1 MISYKKLF
9 LLMEEQE
16 ITKEKLKNKIG
27 ISSATMAKLSKNEDV
42 SMSTIQSLCDFF
54 DCQPGAILSYEKE
67 IDKNTTLFRL
77 REEMEMK
84 LKGGLYH
91 QTQIRIAYNSNH
103 MEGSR
108 LTEEQTR
115 SIYET
120 KTIGIT
126 DGVEKVD
133 DIIETVNHFRCFDYI
148 LDTIDEPISEKLIK
162 ELHRKLKSGIITD
175 DDSAVVGDYKKY
187 PNTVGEITTTLPE
200 ELSGAV
206 RALIEEF
213 SHRNAVDMYDVAEFH
228 AEFEKIHPFYDG
240 NGRIGRLLTLK
251 MCLQNGIVPFI
262 ISDQMKHFYYAGLKE
277 WQIQQKYTRLIDVF
291 LESQDDMKAAL
302 DYFRIDYDHTE
313 VTARELINKRK

>member
-1 MISYKKLF
+1 MSVSRQLLPVLLSEKK
-9 LLMEEQE
+9 
-16 ITKEKLKNKIG
+16 N
-27 ISSATMAKLSKNEDV
+27 AV
-42 SMSTIQSLCDFF
+42 
-54 DCQPGAILSYEKE
+54 
-67 IDKNTTLFRL
+67 
-77 REEMEMK
+77 
-84 LKGGLYH
+84 KGGIYNKM
-91 QTQIRIAYNSNH
+91 QVDFAYNSNRI
-103 MEGSR
+103 EGNC
-108 LTEEQTR
+108 LTYEQTR
-115 SIYET
+115 YIFET
-120 KTIGIT
+120 HTIGGT
-126 DGVEKVD
+126 ASVNDVF
-133 DIIETVNHFRCFDYI
+133 ETANHFRCFDYI
-148 LDTIDEPISEKLIK
+148 LDIIDEPISEKLIK

-200 ELSGAV
+200 EVSGAV

-277 WQIQQKYTRLIDVF
+277 WQIGQKYTRLIDVF

-302 DYFRIDYDHTE
+302 DYFRIDYDHIE

>member
-1 MISYKKLF
+1 MSVSRQ
-9 LLMEEQE
+9 LLPVLLS
-16 ITKEKLKNKIG
+16 EK
-27 ISSATMAKLSKNEDV
+27 
-42 SMSTIQSLCDFF
+42 
-54 DCQPGAILSYEKE
+54 
-67 IDKNTTLFRL
+67 KNTV
-77 REEMEMK
+77 
-84 LKGGLYH
+84 KGGIYNKM
-91 QTQIRIAYNSNH
+91 QVDFAYNSNRI
-103 MEGSR
+103 EGNC
-108 LTEEQTR
+108 LTYEQTR
-115 SIYET
+115 YIFET
-120 KTIGIT
+120 HTIGGT
-126 DGVEKVD
+126 ASVNDVF
-133 DIIETVNHFRCFDYI
+133 ETANHFRCFDYI
-148 LDTIDEPISEKLIK
+148 LDIIDEPISEKLIK

-200 ELSGAV
+200 EVSGAV

-277 WQIQQKYTRLIDVF
+277 WQIGQKYTRLIDVF

-302 DYFRIDYDHTE
+302 DYFRIDYDHIE

>member
-1 MISYKKLF
+1 MNVSIK
-9 LLMEEQE
+9 
-16 ITKEKLKNKIG
+16 TT
-27 ISSATMAKLSKNEDV
+27 SAGAASVNDV
-42 SMSTIQSLCDFF
+42 F
-54 DCQPGAILSYEKE
+54 
-67 IDKNTTLFRL
+67 
-77 REEMEMK
+77 
-84 LKGGLYH
+84 
-91 QTQIRIAYNSNH
+91 
-103 MEGSR
+103 
-108 LTEEQTR
+108 
-115 SIYET
+115 ET
-120 KTIGIT
+120 A
-126 DGVEKVD
+126 
-133 DIIETVNHFRCFDYI
+133 NHFRCFDYI
-148 LDTIDEPISEKLIK
+148 LYTIDESRSEKLIK

-200 ELSGAV
+200 EVSGAV

-277 WQIQQKYTRLIDVF
+277 WQIQQKYAHLIDVF

-302 DYFRIDYDHTE
+302 DYFRIDYDRTE
-313 VTARELINKRK
+313 GIARELINKRK

>member
-1 MISYKKLF
+1 M
-9 LLMEEQE
+9 
-16 ITKEKLKNKIG
+16 N
-27 ISSATMAKLSKNEDV
+27 DV
-42 SMSTIQSLCDFF
+42 F
-54 DCQPGAILSYEKE
+54 
-67 IDKNTTLFRL
+67 
-77 REEMEMK
+77 
-84 LKGGLYH
+84 
-91 QTQIRIAYNSNH
+91 
-103 MEGSR
+103 
-108 LTEEQTR
+108 
-115 SIYET
+115 ET
-120 KTIGIT
+120 A
-126 DGVEKVD
+126 
-133 DIIETVNHFRCFDYI
+133 NHFRCFDYI

-200 ELSGAV
+200 EVSGAV

-277 WQIQQKYTRLIDVF
+277 WQIQQKYAHLIDVF

-302 DYFRIDYDHTE
+302 DYFRIDYDRTE
-313 VTARELINKRK
+313 GIARELINKRK

>member
-1 MISYKKLF
+1 MSVSRQLLPVLLSEKK
-9 LLMEEQE
+9 
-16 ITKEKLKNKIG
+16 N
-27 ISSATMAKLSKNEDV
+27 AV
-42 SMSTIQSLCDFF
+42 
-54 DCQPGAILSYEKE
+54 
-67 IDKNTTLFRL
+67 
-77 REEMEMK
+77 
-84 LKGGLYH
+84 KGGIYNKM
-91 QTQIRIAYNSNH
+91 QVDFAYNSNRI
-103 MEGSR
+103 EGNC
-108 LTEEQTR
+108 LTYEQTR
-115 SIYET
+115 YIFET
-120 KTIGIT
+120 HTIGGT
-126 DGVEKVD
+126 ASVNDVFEAA
-133 DIIETVNHFRCFDYI
+133 NHFRCFDYI
-148 LDTIDEPISEKLIK
+148 LDTIDEPISEKFIK

-200 ELSGAV
+200 EVSGAV

-213 SHRNAVDMYDVAEFH
+213 CHRNAVDMYDVAEFH

-277 WQIQQKYTRLIDVF
+277 WQIGQKYTRLIDVF

-302 DYFRIDYDHTE
+302 DYFRIDYDHIE

>member
-1 MISYKKLF
+1 MSVSRQ
-9 LLMEEQE
+9 LLPVLLS
-16 ITKEKLKNKIG
+16 EKN
-27 ISSATMAKLSKNEDV
+27 AV
-42 SMSTIQSLCDFF
+42 
-54 DCQPGAILSYEKE
+54 
-67 IDKNTTLFRL
+67 
-77 REEMEMK
+77 
-84 LKGGLYH
+84 KGGIYNKM
-91 QTQIRIAYNSNH
+91 QVDFAYNSNRI
-103 MEGSR
+103 EGNC
-108 LTEEQTR
+108 LTYEQTR
-115 SIYET
+115 YIFET
-120 KTIGIT
+120 HTIGGT
-126 DGVEKVD
+126 ASVNDVF
-133 DIIETVNHFRCFDYI
+133 ETANHFRCFDYI

-200 ELSGAV
+200 EVSGAV
-206 RALIEEF
+206 RALIEES

-277 WQIQQKYTRLIDVF
+277 WQIGQKYTRLIDVF

-302 DYFRIDYDHTE
+302 DYFRIDYDNTD

>member
-1 MISYKKLF
+1 MSGSRQLLPVLLSEKK
-9 LLMEEQE
+9 
-16 ITKEKLKNKIG
+16 N
-27 ISSATMAKLSKNEDV
+27 AV
-42 SMSTIQSLCDFF
+42 
-54 DCQPGAILSYEKE
+54 
-67 IDKNTTLFRL
+67 
-77 REEMEMK
+77 
-84 LKGGLYH
+84 KGGIYNKM
-91 QTQIRIAYNSNH
+91 QVDFAYNSNRI
-103 MEGSR
+103 EGNC
-108 LTEEQTR
+108 LTYEQTR
-115 SIYET
+115 YIFET
-120 KTIGIT
+120 HTIGGT
-126 DGVEKVD
+126 ASVNNVFEAA
-133 DIIETVNHFRCFDYI
+133 NHFRCFDYI

-162 ELHRKLKSGIITD
+162 ELDRKLKSGIITD

-200 ELSGAV
+200 DVSGAV

-262 ISDQMKHFYYAGLKE
+262 ISDRMKHFYYAGQKE
-277 WQIQQKYTRLIDVF
+277 WQIQQKYARLIDVF

-302 DYFRIDYDHTE
+302 DYFRIDYDRTD

>member
-1 MISYKKLF
+1 MSVSRQLLPVLLSEKK
-9 LLMEEQE
+9 
-16 ITKEKLKNKIG
+16 N
-27 ISSATMAKLSKNEDV
+27 AV
-42 SMSTIQSLCDFF
+42 
-54 DCQPGAILSYEKE
+54 
-67 IDKNTTLFRL
+67 
-77 REEMEMK
+77 
-84 LKGGLYH
+84 KGGIYNKM
-91 QTQIRIAYNSNH
+91 QVDFAYNSNRI
-103 MEGSR
+103 EGNC
-108 LTEEQTR
+108 LTYEQTR
-115 SIYET
+115 YIFET
-120 KTIGIT
+120 HTIGGT
-126 DGVEKVD
+126 ASVNDVFEVA
-133 DIIETVNHFRCFDYI
+133 NHFRCFDYI

-187 PNTVGEITTTLPE
+187 PNTVGELTTTLPE
-200 ELSGAV
+200 EVSGAV

-262 ISDQMKHFYYAGLKE
+262 ISDLMKHFYYAGLKE
-277 WQIQQKYTRLIDVF
+277 WQIGQKYAHLIDVF

-302 DYFRIDYDHTE
+302 DYFRIDYDHTD

>member
-1 MISYKKLF
+1 MSVSRQ
-9 LLMEEQE
+9 LLPVLLS
-16 ITKEKLKNKIG
+16 EKN
-27 ISSATMAKLSKNEDV
+27 AV
-42 SMSTIQSLCDFF
+42 
-54 DCQPGAILSYEKE
+54 
-67 IDKNTTLFRL
+67 
-77 REEMEMK
+77 
-84 LKGGLYH
+84 KGGIYNKM
-91 QTQIRIAYNSNH
+91 QVDFAYNSNRI
-103 MEGSR
+103 EGNC
-108 LTEEQTR
+108 LTYEQTR
-115 SIYET
+115 YIFET
-120 KTIGIT
+120 HTIGGT
-126 DGVEKVD
+126 ASVNDVF
-133 DIIETVNHFRCFDYI
+133 ETANHFRCFDYI

-200 ELSGAV
+200 DVSGAV

-291 LESQDDMKAAL
+291 LESQDDMKADL
-302 DYFRIDYDHTE
+302 DYFRIDYDRTE

>member
-1 MISYKKLF
+1 MSVSRQLLPVLLSEKK
-9 LLMEEQE
+9 
-16 ITKEKLKNKIG
+16 N
-27 ISSATMAKLSKNEDV
+27 AV
-42 SMSTIQSLCDFF
+42 
-54 DCQPGAILSYEKE
+54 
-67 IDKNTTLFRL
+67 
-77 REEMEMK
+77 
-84 LKGGLYH
+84 KGGIYNKM
-91 QTQIRIAYNSNH
+91 QVDFAYNSNRI
-103 MEGSR
+103 EGNC
-108 LTEEQTR
+108 LTYEQTR
-115 SIYET
+115 YIFET
-120 KTIGIT
+120 HTIGGT
-126 DGVEKVD
+126 ASVNDVF
-133 DIIETVNHFRCFDYI
+133 ETANHFRCFDYI

-162 ELHRKLKSGIITD
+162 ELHCKLKSGIITD

-200 ELSGAV
+200 EVSGAV

-277 WQIQQKYTRLIDVF
+277 WQIGQKYTRLIDVF

-302 DYFRIDYDHTE
+302 DYFRIDYDRTE

>member
-1 MISYKKLF
+1 MSVSRQ
-9 LLMEEQE
+9 LLPVLLS
-16 ITKEKLKNKIG
+16 EKN
-27 ISSATMAKLSKNEDV
+27 AV
-42 SMSTIQSLCDFF
+42 
-54 DCQPGAILSYEKE
+54 
-67 IDKNTTLFRL
+67 
-77 REEMEMK
+77 
-84 LKGGLYH
+84 KGGIYNKM
-91 QTQIRIAYNSNH
+91 QVDFAYNSNRI
-103 MEGSR
+103 EGNC
-108 LTEEQTR
+108 LTYEQTR
-115 SIYET
+115 YIFET
-120 KTIGIT
+120 HTIGGT
-126 DGVEKVD
+126 ASVNDVF
-133 DIIETVNHFRCFDYI
+133 ETANHFRCFDYI

-200 ELSGAV
+200 EVSGAV
-206 RALIEEF
+206 RVLIEEF

-251 MCLQNGIVPFI
+251 MCLQNNIVPFI

-291 LESQDDMKAAL
+291 LESQDDMKADL
-302 DYFRIDYDHTE
+302 DYFRIDYDRTE

>member
-1 MISYKKLF
+1 MSVSRQLLPVLLSEKK
-9 LLMEEQE
+9 
-16 ITKEKLKNKIG
+16 N
-27 ISSATMAKLSKNEDV
+27 AV
-42 SMSTIQSLCDFF
+42 
-54 DCQPGAILSYEKE
+54 
-67 IDKNTTLFRL
+67 
-77 REEMEMK
+77 
-84 LKGGLYH
+84 KGGIYNKM
-91 QTQIRIAYNSNH
+91 QVDFAYNSNRI
-103 MEGSR
+103 EGNC
-108 LTEEQTR
+108 LTYEQTR
-115 SIYET
+115 YIFET
-120 KTIGIT
+120 HTIGGT
-126 DGVEKVD
+126 ASVNDVF
-133 DIIETVNHFRCFDYI
+133 ETANHFRCFDYI

-200 ELSGAV
+200 EVSGAV

-277 WQIQQKYTRLIDVF
+277 WQIQQKYARLIDVF

-302 DYFRIDYDHTE
+302 DYFRIDYDRTE

>member
-1 MISYKKLF
+1 MSVSRQLLPVLLSEKK
-9 LLMEEQE
+9 
-16 ITKEKLKNKIG
+16 N
-27 ISSATMAKLSKNEDV
+27 AV
-42 SMSTIQSLCDFF
+42 
-54 DCQPGAILSYEKE
+54 
-67 IDKNTTLFRL
+67 
-77 REEMEMK
+77 
-84 LKGGLYH
+84 KGGIYNKM
-91 QTQIRIAYNSNH
+91 QVDFAYNSNRI
-103 MEGSR
+103 EGNC
-108 LTEEQTR
+108 LTYEQTR
-115 SIYET
+115 YIFET
-120 KTIGIT
+120 HTIGGT
-126 DGVEKVD
+126 ASVNDVL
-133 DIIETVNHFRCFDYI
+133 ETANHFRCFDYI

-200 ELSGAV
+200 EVSGAV
-206 RALIEEF
+206 RVLIEEF

-251 MCLQNGIVPFI
+251 MCLQNNIVPFI

-291 LESQDDMKAAL
+291 LESQDDMKADL
-302 DYFRIDYDHTE
+302 DYFRIDYDRTE

>member
-1 MISYKKLF
+1 MSVSRQLLPVLLSEKK
-9 LLMEEQE
+9 
-16 ITKEKLKNKIG
+16 N
-27 ISSATMAKLSKNEDV
+27 AV
-42 SMSTIQSLCDFF
+42 
-54 DCQPGAILSYEKE
+54 
-67 IDKNTTLFRL
+67 
-77 REEMEMK
+77 
-84 LKGGLYH
+84 KGGIYNKM
-91 QTQIRIAYNSNH
+91 QVDFAYNSNRI
-103 MEGSR
+103 EGNC
-108 LTEEQTR
+108 LTYEQIR
-115 SIYET
+115 YIFET
-120 KTIGIT
+120 HTIGGT
-126 DGVEKVD
+126 ASVNDVF
-133 DIIETVNHFRCFDYI
+133 ETANHFRCFDYI

-200 ELSGAV
+200 EVSGAV

-262 ISDQMKHFYYAGLKE
+262 ISDQMKLFYYAGLKE
-277 WQIQQKYTRLIDVF
+277 WQIGQKYTRLIDVF
-291 LESQDDMKAAL
+291 LESQDDMKVAL

>member
-1 MISYKKLF
+1 MSVSRQLLPVLLSEKK
-9 LLMEEQE
+9 
-16 ITKEKLKNKIG
+16 N
-27 ISSATMAKLSKNEDV
+27 AV
-42 SMSTIQSLCDFF
+42 
-54 DCQPGAILSYEKE
+54 
-67 IDKNTTLFRL
+67 
-77 REEMEMK
+77 
-84 LKGGLYH
+84 KGGIYNKM
-91 QTQIRIAYNSNH
+91 QVDFAYNSNRI
-103 MEGSR
+103 EGNC
-108 LTEEQTR
+108 LTYEQTR
-115 SIYET
+115 YIFET
-120 KTIGIT
+120 HTIGGT
-126 DGVEKVD
+126 ASVNDVF
-133 DIIETVNHFRCFDYI
+133 ETANHFRCFDYI

-200 ELSGAV
+200 EVSGTV

-262 ISDQMKHFYYAGLKE
+262 ISDLMKHFYYAGLKE
-277 WQIQQKYTRLIDVF
+277 WQIGQKYTRLIDVF

-302 DYFRIDYDHTE
+302 DYFRIDYDYTE

>member
-1 MISYKKLF
+1 MSVSRQLLPVLLSEKK
-9 LLMEEQE
+9 
-16 ITKEKLKNKIG
+16 N
-27 ISSATMAKLSKNEDV
+27 AV
-42 SMSTIQSLCDFF
+42 
-54 DCQPGAILSYEKE
+54 
-67 IDKNTTLFRL
+67 
-77 REEMEMK
+77 
-84 LKGGLYH
+84 KGGIYNKM
-91 QTQIRIAYNSNH
+91 QVDFAYNSNRI
-103 MEGSR
+103 EGNC
-108 LTEEQTR
+108 LTYEQTR
-115 SIYET
+115 YIFET
-120 KTIGIT
+120 HTIGGT
-126 DGVEKVD
+126 ASVNDVF
-133 DIIETVNHFRCFDYI
+133 ETANHFRCFDYI

-200 ELSGAV
+200 EVSGAV

-277 WQIQQKYTRLIDVF
+277 WQIGQKYTRLIDVF

-302 DYFRIDYDHTE
+302 DYFRIDYDNTD